1 MPENITDS
9 RIATVE
15 RLRNRSDRVI
25 RAGAVITILGIIFS
39 LIALLP
45 LITDVELPST
55 WWFLSMV
62 TGIGLATILVG
73 LTMSARSR
81 RM

>member
-1 MPENITDS
+1 MPKSATDL
-9 RIATVE
+9 RIDSVE
-15 RLRNRSDRVI
+15 RRRNRSDRVI
-25 RAGAVITILGIIFS
+25 RAGVVITVLGIIFS

-45 LITDVELPST
+45 LVSDVELPSM

-73 LTMSARSR
+73 LTMSAKSR

>member
-1 MPENITDS
+1 MPETTTDL
-9 RIATVE
+9 RIDRVE
-15 RLRNRSDRVI
+15 RRRNHSDRVI
-25 RAGAVITILGIIFS
+25 RVGAAITVLGIIFS

-45 LITDVELPST
+45 LVTDIELPST

-62 TGIGLATILVG
+62 TGIGLATVLVG

-81 RM
+81 RG

>member
-1 MPENITDS
+1 MPESATDL
-9 RIATVE
+9 RIDSVE
-15 RLRNRSDRVI
+15 RRRNRSDRVI
-25 RAGAVITILGIIFS
+25 RAGVVITVLGIIFS

-45 LITDVELPST
+45 LVSDVELPSM

-73 LTMSARSR
+73 LTMSAKSR

>member
-1 MPENITDS
+1 MPESATDL
-9 RIATVE
+9 RIDRVE
-15 RLRNRSDRVI
+15 RRRNNSDRVI
-25 RAGAVITILGIIFS
+25 RAGAAITVLGIIFS

-45 LITDVELPST
+45 LITDIELPST

-62 TGIGLATILVG
+62 TGIGLATVLVG

-81 RM
+81 RG